1 MLTIELEPKLNAF
14 LFFTPSFTWFS
25 PASLKAQQFTVT
37 ASTRVFDTISCD
49 KLIHTGLLLESRY
62 WASKMPQLKRG
73 RPAKVCGGE
82 SGFPTVFRSA
92 KCRWEKS
99 RSRDPYNTTPS
110 PAQYVLSWKN
120 TTTSSCISVIFV
132 GPPYSFWKC
141 QSFIFLKVLFALHCI
156 RRLKINNF
164 AICN

>member
-120 TTTSSCISVIFV
+120 TTTSSCISVIFEASHGV
-132 GPPYSFWKC
+132 WKSQKKSHYTLRAKRATFTFWMDG
-141 QSFIFLKVLFALHCI
+141 HT
-156 RRLKINNF
+156 
-164 AICN
+164 

>member
-1 MLTIELEPKLNAF
+1 MILSGLTKSTTIYSYGLYSCFRHNFVRQTNTHWVAFGEPLLSFQNA
-14 LFFTPSFTWFS
+14 S
-25 PASLKAQQFTVT
+25 AEK
-37 ASTRVFDTISCD
+37 
-49 KLIHTGLLLESRY
+49 
-62 WASKMPQLKRG
+62 KRG

-120 TTTSSCISVIFV
+120 TTTSSCISVIF
-132 GPPYSFWKC
+132 GTS
-141 QSFIFLKVLFALHCI
+141 LHC
-156 RRLKINNF
+156 LKITGKVSFNIASEASYVYILNGQ
-164 AICN
+164 IGGRMVPKI

>member
-1 MLTIELEPKLNAF
+1 MILSGLTKSTTIYSYGLYSCFRHNFVRQTNTHWVAFGEPLLSFQNA
-14 LFFTPSFTWFS
+14 S
-25 PASLKAQQFTVT
+25 AAEK
-37 ASTRVFDTISCD
+37 
-49 KLIHTGLLLESRY
+49 
-62 WASKMPQLKRG
+62 KRG

-120 TTTSSCISVIFV
+120 TTTSSCISVIFEASHGV
-132 GPPYSFWKC
+132 WKSQKKSHYTLRAKRATFTFWMDG
-141 QSFIFLKVLFALHCI
+141 HT
-156 RRLKINNF
+156 
-164 AICN
+164 